1 MDALNLISVE
11 SHHRDS
17 SFMSKNGNTEFHL
30 IINKTQSIKG
40 GMTAE
45 REDISKISKR
55 CE

>member
-11 SHHRDS
+11 SHRDS
-17 SFMSKNGNTEFHL
+17 SFMSKKGNMEFHL
-30 IINKTQSIKG
+30 IINKTQSIKR

-45 REDISKISKR
+45 RAAISKISKR